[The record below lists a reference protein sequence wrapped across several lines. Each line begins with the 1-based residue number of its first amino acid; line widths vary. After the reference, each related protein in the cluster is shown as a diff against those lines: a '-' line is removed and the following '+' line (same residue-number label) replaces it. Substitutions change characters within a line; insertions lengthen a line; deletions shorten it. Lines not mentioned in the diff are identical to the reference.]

1 MPPPPAFI
9 SASGSANRLSM
20 YAHFRFCRATV
31 RQRVHRLPLVYS
43 RCISHQ
49 EAAAAA
55 ESVLLLLSTDALSRQ
70 PISAGAT
77 TQAGVAT
84 SDGRA
89 DRCVVDYVIVV
100 VTVT

>member
-49 EAAAAA
+49 EAAAA

-84 SDGRA
+84 SGGRA